1 MIFIYSN
8 GGIMMKRKLSILLIL
23 GLVLFIIPLTVHA
36 DAVSSGT
43 CGENLTWTLDSTGL
57 LTISGSGKMD
67 QYSTSNQ
74 MQPWNSVRDSINE
87 VIIKE
92 GVTSIGTY
100 SFYFCSN
107 LQKITIPST
116 ITTIEVPAFIC
127 NDLQEIVVS
136 SGNRYY
142 CSDNGILYNKD
153 KTILIRCPEQLTTIS
168 IPDTVITIKD
178 HAFYNCKQLT
188 SIHLPESVT
197 SIEYSAFSYCENLSS
212 INLSDNITN
221 LEDDCFYRCLK
232 LQDIH
237 IPAKIT
243 TIPYGAFSLC
253 SSLSSV
259 TIPSNIISI
268 ESLAF
273 SYCSSL
279 TNVMIPSNV
288 KAIELYAF
296 SNCSNL
302 TSITIPYS
310 VSTIRDTTFNN
321 HNDNLVINCHP
332 GSFAESFAKENN
344 IQYSTQGHDESVD
357 TAIAPTCSNTG
368 LTEGTHCSVCGVIT
382 AQEIVPVRH
391 EIAVKDAV
399 EPTCTESGLTE
410 GTYCTLCGT
419 VITEQAIVP
428 ALGHIE
434 AEIPAVDATCAT
446 VGLTNGTYCERC
458 NAVLTAQEEIPKLPH
473 DEVTD
478 PAVSATC
485 AEDGLT
491 EGKHCAVCNEVIV
504 AQEIVPAK
512 GHTEVIDEAVAA
524 TCTETGLT
532 EGKHCA
538 VCNEV
543 IIAQEIVPA
552 LGHDWNEPVY
562 DWNEDNTQVTATRVC
577 KNNEEHTETETVN
590 TSFEIKK
597 KASAEAAGAIEY
609 TSAAFVN
616 EAFSVQSKTIELGRD
631 VTLQL
636 FDHVTV
642 TVPSSFYLSES
653 SATPTY
659 LDKFSSIAMSY
670 RTINVSTYQ
679 ELRKKL
685 KTAFSSISEFT
696 LNGISMIGVAENH
709 RTYKDSGVG
718 FIVDNQAVMIMFVI
732 TDDTAGS
739 ISADIMNSIT
749 VTEIP
754 GWQTIIPENNSTMRI
769 PGTFVFE
776 GERNEL
782 YEYSDSSSG
791 MELSYIVIDDPDT
804 SYDTIKNVIGEL
816 AGYTVE
822 KTNKNGYRIIASA
835 NSSSSMKYFYAGY
848 MSSTN
853 KAVIIMIGYTVNDQ
867 MDICNAIVDSISSAT
882 GFMLDANGQWYYL
895 LEGTRIINNWIEDN
909 AVWYYFGT
917 SGFMQTG
924 WLNLAGTWYYFED
937 TGAMVAGWK
946 SIDGTWYYFNS
957 SGAMATG
964 WVADGENWYY
974 FQPSGAMTT
983 GWLQG
988 GSTWY
993 YFAPSG
999 AMVTGTQIIDGTEYT
1014 FDASGAW
1021 VENIVPAQTGWV
1033 QDGGVWYYYSDDG
1046 AMTTGWMKDGETW
1059 YYFAESGKMTT
1070 GWMKDGNTW
1079 YYFAE
1084 SGKMTTGWM
1093 QDGTTWYYFDNNG
1106 AMVTGTQVINGTEY
1120 TFDASGAWV
1129 ENTAPAQTGW
1139 VQDGGA
1145 WYYYDDNGA
1154 IVTGWKKVSGIWYH
1168 FAKSGK
1174 MTTGWFEDKEAE
1186 AQLPAGQK
1194 QALWYWFD
1202 NGGKMATGWK
1212 EINGQWEMFADSGLW
1227 LYTWDGN

>member
-1 MIFIYSN
+1 
-8 GGIMMKRKLSILLIL
+8 MKRKMSILLIL

-36 DAVSSGT
+36 DAVSNGT
-43 CGENLTWTLDSTGL
+43 CGENATWVLDDAGK
-57 LTISGSGKMD
+57 LTISGTGAMSDISG
-67 QYSTSNQ
+67 SS
-74 MQPWNSVRDSINE
+74 PWHGQSINE
-87 VIIKE
+87 VVIENGISRI
-92 GVTSIGTY
+92 GNYAFYGDSI
-100 SFYFCSN
+100 S
-107 LQKITIPST
+107 KITIPES
-116 ITTIEVPAFIC
+116 
-127 NDLQEIVVS
+127 VS
-136 SGNRYY
+136 SIGKGALAYNYLSSIIVSESSPY
-142 CSDNGILYNKD
+142 FSVQQGILYNKD
-153 KTILIRCPEQLTTIS
+153 LTILIKCPETKTEIS
-168 IPDTVITIKD
+168 IPDSVATIGD
-178 HAFYNCKQLT
+178 FACIRSSLT
-188 SIHLPESVT
+188 SIVLPKNIKSIGENAFCYSASLTSVELSSNLETIGYYAFANCPFSSIFIPDGVT
-197 SIEYSAFSYCENLSS
+197 SIGSSAFRGC
-212 INLSDNITN
+212 
-221 LEDDCFYRCLK
+221 K
-232 LQDIH
+232 
-237 IPAKIT
+237 
-243 TIPYGAFSLC
+243 
-253 SSLSSV
+253 
-259 TIPSNIISI
+259 
-268 ESLAF
+268 
-273 SYCSSL
+273 
-279 TNVMIPSNV
+279 
-288 KAIELYAF
+288 
-296 SNCSNL
+296 NL
-302 TSITIPYS
+302 TSIVLPDSVVEVGSNAFEDCTSLTKVTLPDGIKSIEFCTFNGCSSLANILIPDNVAMIDLQAFVNCTSLTNITIPDG
-310 VSTIRDTTFNN
+310 VTTISDQAFQGC
-321 HNDNLVINCHP
+321 IN
-332 GSFAESFAKENN
+332 
-344 IQYSTQGHDESVD
+344 
-357 TAIAPTCSNTG
+357 
-368 LTEGTHCSVCGVIT
+368 
-382 AQEIVPVRH
+382 
-391 EIAVKDAV
+391 
-399 EPTCTESGLTE
+399 
-410 GTYCTLCGT
+410 
-419 VITEQAIVP
+419 
-428 ALGHIE
+428 
-434 AEIPAVDATCAT
+434 
-446 VGLTNGTYCERC
+446 LTNISIPLSTTEISSSSFLDC
-458 NAVLTAQEEIPKLPH
+458 NNLSKITIHACNVEGIKYFTRNGFEASLDIIPHVLTKH
-473 DEVTD
+473 
-478 PAVSATC
+478 
-485 AEDGLT
+485 
-491 EGKHCAVCNEVIV
+491 GKVE
-504 AQEIVPAK
+504 K
-512 GHTEVIDEAVAA
+512 
-524 TCTETGLT
+524 TCTETGTEEYWVCENSGKLFSDAEATTEIDAPIVIPAAHSLT
-532 EGKHCA
+532 EHSAVAADCTTTGNSVYWSCSECNKYFSDEAGKYEITANSWVIEANGHTLTLHAKEDATCTGTGIEA
-538 VCNEV
+538 YWSCDVCNKLFSDSEDKE
-543 IIAQEIVPA
+543 EIEEPIMIPA

-685 KTAFSSISEFT
+685 KSAFGSISEFT

-754 GWQTIIPENNSTMRI
+754 GWQTIIPERNSTIRI

-782 YEYSDSSSG
+782 YEYSDSASG
-791 MELSYIVIDDPDT
+791 MELSHIVIDDPDT
-804 SYDTIKNVIGEL
+804 SYDTIKNMIGEL

-822 KTNKNGYRIIASA
+822 KTNKNGYRIIAAA
-835 NSSSSMKYFYAGY
+835 NSSSNMKYFYAGY
-848 MSSTN
+848 MSNTN

-867 MDICNAIVDSISSAT
+867 MDICNAIVDSIASAT

-895 LEGTRIINNWIEDN
+895 LEGTRVINNWIEDN

-937 TGAMVAGWK
+937 TGAMVIGWK

-999 AMVTGTQIIDGTEYT
+999 AMVTGTQIIDGTEYI

-1046 AMTTGWMKDGETW
+1046 AMTIGWMKDGETW

-1093 QDGTTWYYFDNNG
+1093 QDGTTWYYFGNNG
-1106 AMVTGTQVINGTEY
+1106 AMVTGAQVINGTEY

-1186 AQLPAGQK
+1186 AQLPADQK
-1194 QALWYWFD
+1194 KALWYWFD